1 MTNPNFQILY
11 DTAAT
16 LIKSRYTPRR
26 HVIAAAAMGESGKIY
41 TAVNL
46 DCYLRRAAVCA
57 EGAVITMA
65 MTAGEKHITA
75 ILALRYDPERGE
87 PWLVSP
93 CGVCRELILDYGEG
107 ADIYLPDGHGGAQ
120 IMTIADILPNRYAKE
135 GKQHR

>member
-1 MTNPNFQILY
+1 MISHSDQLY
-11 DTAAT
+11 AAAAA
-16 LIKSRYTPRR
+16 LIKQRYTPKR
-26 HVIAAAAMGESGKIY
+26 HVIAAAAMGASGKIY

-65 MTAGEKHITA
+65 MTAGESGITD
-75 ILALRYDPERGE
+75 ILALRYDPEKGE

-107 ADIYLPDGHGGAQ
+107 AQIYLPDGQGGVQ
-120 IMTIADILPNRYAKE
+120 TMTVADILPNRYAKE
-135 GKQHR
+135 GKQSR

>member
-1 MTNPNFQILY
+1 MTDATFNQLFQS
-11 DTAAT
+11 AAA
-16 LIKSRYTPRR
+16 LIKQRYAPKR

-41 TAVNL
+41 TSVNL

-57 EGAVITMA
+57 EGAAITQA
-65 MTAGEKHITA
+65 MTAGEKHIKA
-75 ILALRYDPERGE
+75 ILALRYDPGQGE

-120 IMTIADILPNRYAKE
+120 IMTVADILPNRYAKE
-135 GKQHR
+135 GKQAR

>member
-1 MTNPNFQILY
+1 MPDTIFNQLFQS
-11 DTAAT
+11 ASE
-16 LIKSRYTPRR
+16 LIKERYQPRR
-26 HVIAAAAMGESGKIY
+26 HVIAAAAMGNSGKIY
-41 TAVNL
+41 TSVNL

-57 EGAVITMA
+57 EGAAITMA
-65 MTAGEKHITA
+65 MSEGEGGIKA

-107 ADIYLPDGHGGAQ
+107 ATIYLPDGHGGAQ
-120 IMTIADILPNRYAKE
+120 VMTIADILPNRYAKE